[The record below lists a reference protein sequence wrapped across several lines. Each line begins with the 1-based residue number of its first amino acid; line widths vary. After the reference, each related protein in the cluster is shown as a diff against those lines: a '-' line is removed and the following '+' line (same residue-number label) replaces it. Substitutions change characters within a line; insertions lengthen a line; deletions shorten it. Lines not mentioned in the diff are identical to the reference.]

1 MIRDSFSMGV
11 DYNIIF
17 LEKYYSICVCRKIT
31 APGKKCEP
39 CVECNLWPVKEF
51 YRRGL
56 RTTTETRMVTQGGA
70 EEGGKNGCTKNRLT
84 PNKNSQ
90 RFFSIFINLRK

>member
-1 MIRDSFSMGV
+1 MICDSFSMGV
-11 DYNIIF
+11 EYNIIF
-17 LEKYYSICVCRKIT
+17 LENIIVYWCRKIT

-56 RTTTETRMVTQGGA
+56 KTTTETRMVTQGGA
-70 EEGGKNGCTKNRLT
+70 EEEGGEEWLYKKPSNTK
-84 PNKNSQ
+84 
-90 RFFSIFINLRK
+90 

>member
-1 MIRDSFSMGV
+1 MGV

-17 LEKYYSICVCRKIT
+17 LENIIVYWCRKIT
-31 APGKKCEP
+31 APGKKKCEP

-56 RTTTETRMVTQGGA
+56 KTTTETRMVTQGGA
-70 EEGGKNGCTKNRLT
+70 EEEGGKNGCTKNRLT